1 MSNWIQS
8 VHKKNERVLSLQPS
22 VEIRV
27 RSRVSRDKINNQS
40 CGCIQKRPDQTS
52 TLLRVECILEFKAT
66 FFSKLQLFTISYI
79 FRIVTFFNLMW
90 TVMID
95 LIYSF
100 VPPVPVFSFVFLF
113 LYESYSMIHR
123 AWHNHLSPWLNHVVK
138 NEPTL
143 TCG

>member
-90 TVMID
+90 TVFTV
-95 LIYSF
+95 LFHQYQ
-100 VPPVPVFSFVFLF
+100 FSHLF
-113 LYESYSMIHR
+113 SCFCM
-123 AWHNHLSPWLNHVVK
+123 NHILWFIGHDITTFNRDW
-138 NEPTL
+138 TMW
-143 TCG
+143 

>member
-27 RSRVSRDKINNQS
+27 RSRMSRDKINNQS

-100 VPPVPVFSFVFLF
+100 VPPVPDSHLFSCFC
-113 LYESYSMIHR
+113 M
-123 AWHNHLSPWLNHVVK
+123 NHILWFIGHDITTFNRDW
-138 NEPTL
+138 TMW
-143 TCG
+143 